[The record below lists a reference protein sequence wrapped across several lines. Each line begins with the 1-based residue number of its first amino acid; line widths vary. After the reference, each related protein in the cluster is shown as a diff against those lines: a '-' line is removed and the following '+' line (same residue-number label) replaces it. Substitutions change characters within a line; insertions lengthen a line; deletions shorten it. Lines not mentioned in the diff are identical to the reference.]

1 MKKTIIVCVAVLV
14 CISALIMIDK
24 LETKKEYREQ
34 YFSNSKEFIEIK
46 DILTKH
52 YEQNEFSDELSYWF
66 SGDSRKIFMHSKDN
80 IVTQTIDNQALSHP
94 LTEEESEKISKLLT
108 GSYYECIDVNSH
120 FVEFGNTTGS
130 FTIYFSRTAEKPE
143 RISKRH
149 SMVNMGDGGYCSRS
163 TAR

>member
-94 LTEEESEKISKLLT
+94 LTDDERYNLAAN
-108 GSYYECIDVNSH
+108 YE
-120 FVEFGNTTGS
+120 
-130 FTIYFSRTAEKPE
+130 
-143 RISKRH
+143 
-149 SMVNMGDGGYCSRS
+149 GYSAANCK
-163 TAR
+163 